1 MSDLLNNIN
10 FRKTLRISTT
20 ITNDNIKKYVEYYI
34 ENKDKLPW
42 DLKDKQIGQWDV
54 SKVTDM
60 RELFDGRTS
69 FDEPL
74 NDWNVSNVTNM
85 NSMFSNCYNFNSP
98 LNKWDVSRVT
108 DMGSMFMNCFK
119 FNQPFFNEELNRNW
133 NVSNV
138 VNMNNMFQDCRMFNQ
153 ELNSWNVSNVRNMD
167 SMFMNCRFFNKALNS
182 WNVSNVRNMDSMF
195 KFCSKFNQELNRWN
209 INPEAVTFQMFFNSR
224 RMKEEH
230 KPTMPRRGETVAHK
244 TVVDPNQVHKA
255 AGNIKYDE
263 LNEFLSAKI
272 GNPAMPI
279 NLNYPKYI
287 NDTIKS
293 LISTSLISNPF
304 SSEAPSKKGQFDG
317 VQRIVNKINNPY
329 FNYNDL
335 NDSVRKSIFYSLEYV
350 KKQSRVFQ
358 KAYVDS
364 FIKDC
369 LEAHEV
375 GDTMSCIN
383 GVLERLVFSLVP
395 ACVTSQNNPDCSTII
410 PLITGL
416 SGYILDW
423 FKLHSPKHFT
433 YVNEPFPEVRDEPG
447 KRDEIGRQARKANL
461 KQYLLEKIKIP
472 GKEDVVE
479 DMIDE
484 NIIKWA
490 DFTDYDDDAFTHG
503 ETNKTG
509 GRRTMKRRKGKR
521 RQTMKKAKTVKTVK
535 RSIRKHNAR
544 YLRKRKT
551 RK

>member
-1 MSDLLNNIN
+1 MNKIIKNT
-10 FRKTLRISTT
+10 RETLRIPTK
-20 ITNDNIKKYVEYYI
+20 ITNENIKKYVKYYI
-34 ENKDKLPW
+34 ESKENLPW

-54 SKVTDM
+54 SRVTDM
-60 RELFDGRTS
+60 NRLFGNQAN
-69 FDEPL
+69 FNEAL

-85 NSMFSNCYNFNSP
+85 NGMFSNCYNFNSP

-138 VNMNNMFQDCRMFNQ
+138 TNMNSMFMNCWDFNQ
-153 ELNSWNVSNVRNMD
+153 ALDSWNVSNVLDMND
-167 SMFMNCRFFNKALNS
+167 MFKYCADFNQPLNS
-182 WNVSNVRNMDSMF
+182 WT
-195 KFCSKFNQELNRWN
+195 
-209 INPEAVTFQMFFNSR
+209 INPEAVTFEMFTSR
-224 RMKEEH
+224 SMLETN
-230 KPTMPRRGETVAHK
+230 KPTMPRRQPTPTAPK
-244 TVVDPNQVHKA
+244 PVVDPNQVHKA
-255 AGNIKYDE
+255 AGNIKYNE
-263 LNEFLSAKI
+263 LNDFLSAKI
-272 GNPAMPI
+272 GNPAMPS
-279 NLNYPKYI
+279 NLNYPNYI
-287 NDTIKS
+287 TDTIKS

-304 SSEAPSKKGQFDG
+304 SREAPSKKEQLDG
-317 VQRIVNKINNPY
+317 VQIILNRLNNPY
-329 FNYNDL
+329 FRYNDL
-335 NDSVRKSIFYSLEYV
+335 NESVRKSIFYSLEYV
-350 KKQSRVFQ
+350 KKQSRLFQ

-369 LEAHEV
+369 LQAHEV

-383 GVLERLVFSLVP
+383 GVLERLVLSLIP
-395 ACVTSQNNPDCSTII
+395 ACVTSQNKQDCSTII
-410 PLITGL
+410 PLITGFQD
-416 SGYILDW
+416 YILDW

-433 YVNEPFPEVRDEPG
+433 YVNEPFPSDS
-447 KRDEIGRQARKANL
+447 QARRANL

-479 DMIDE
+479 DMIEE
-484 NIIKWA
+484 NIKKWG
-490 DFTDYDDDAFTHG
+490 DYNDYDDEDFTHG

-509 GRRTMKRRKGKR
+509 GRRTLKRRKGKR

-535 RSIRKHNAR
+535 RSIGKRNAR